1 MSELSLHY
9 GSLQGVGSLKDEPVA
24 EQLLSFLRERL
35 AQLALV
41 AKVRQDLPVGL
52 CQFFRDVLGRVA
64 DPFECFLKD
73 DPSQV
78 SQLLLIL
85 SFCGCEL
92 LPEIVFTHLA

>member
-1 MSELSLHY
+1 MSELSLHD
-9 GSLQGVGSLKDEPVA
+9 GSLQGVSSLEDKPVA

-41 AKVRQDLPVGL
+41 AEVRQDLSMGL
-52 CQFFRDVLGRVA
+52 CQFLRDVLGRVA

-73 DPSQV
+73 DYSQV
-78 SQLLLIL
+78 FQLLLIL

-92 LPEIVFTHLA
+92 LPEIVFAHLA